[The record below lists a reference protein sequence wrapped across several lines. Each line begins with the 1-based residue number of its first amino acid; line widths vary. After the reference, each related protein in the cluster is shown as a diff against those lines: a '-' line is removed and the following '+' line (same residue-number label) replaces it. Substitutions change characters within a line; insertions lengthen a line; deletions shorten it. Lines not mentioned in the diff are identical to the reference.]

1 MKTIKNISR
10 LFYSVILIFT
20 VVFYLQSCSQSAQTE
35 DTASEEEATQD
46 HEEAEAGDQEHDA
59 DTNEEGGEGSVSWV
73 APASVDDIFTR
84 DFHMGVGMVDDLNAE
99 VQTDDSGNNVLVLN
113 PNGSTAAF
121 FFHTNFGNAGGEAI
135 FKLQDYRGDL
145 KFVYHFKDESNYEY
159 VSINDNTMELGRVVE
174 GNKKELDSKSY
185 QLAAADWNT
194 LRFSAAGE
202 HFKGYLNDEMITHG
216 HDEEMEPGFAGI
228 MVNGTG
234 TVLIKSI
241 SILELTE

>member
-1 MKTIKNISR
+1 MKTIKKNSR
-10 LFYSVILIFT
+10 LFYSVILMFT

-35 DTASEEEATQD
+35 DTSSEEEAT
-46 HEEAEAGDQEHDA
+46 HEEAEAEDHEHDA
-59 DTNEEGGEGSVSWV
+59 DTPEEGGEGSVSWV
-73 APASVDDIFTR
+73 APASIDDIFTK
-84 DFHMGVGMVDDLNAE
+84 DFHMGAGSADDLNAE
-99 VQTDDSGNNVLVLN
+99 VQTDDSGDNVLVLN
-113 PNGSTAAF
+113 LSGSTAAF
-121 FFHTNFGNAGGEAI
+121 FFHTSFGNAGGEAA
-135 FKLQDYRGDL
+135 FKFQDYKGDL

-174 GNKKELDSKSY
+174 GNKKVLDSKSY
-185 QLAAADWNT
+185 QLAAAVWNT

-241 SILELTE
+241 SVVALEE